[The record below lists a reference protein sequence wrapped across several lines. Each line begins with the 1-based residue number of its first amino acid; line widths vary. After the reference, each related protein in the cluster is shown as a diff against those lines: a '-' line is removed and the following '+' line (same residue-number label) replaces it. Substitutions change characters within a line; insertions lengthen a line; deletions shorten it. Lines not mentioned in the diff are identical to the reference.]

1 MLTEILKMNWCNDF
15 IQHVK
20 KVTNMAKYLFNNYDI
35 TSATVTWYGAPM
47 NFGPLSFMSDMVT
60 TTGIVFLLPVASTVH
75 VTFNNNSYC
84 INIE

>member
-1 MLTEILKMNWCNDF
+1 
-15 IQHVK
+15 
-20 KVTNMAKYLFNNYDI
+20 MAKYLLNDYDI

-75 VTFNNNSYC
+75 VT
-84 INIE
+84 

>member
-15 IQHVK
+15 IQHV
-20 KVTNMAKYLFNNYDI
+20 TFLNMAKYLLNDYDI

-60 TTGIVFLLPVASTVH
+60 TTGMVFLLPVASTVH
-75 VTFNNNSYC
+75 VT
-84 INIE
+84 

>member
-1 MLTEILKMNWCNDF
+1 MISFC
-15 IQHVK
+15 K
-20 KVTNMAKYLFNNYDI
+20 KSTNKAKYFLNDYDI

-75 VTFNNNSYC
+75 VT
-84 INIE
+84 

>member
-1 MLTEILKMNWCNDF
+1 
-15 IQHVK
+15 
-20 KVTNMAKYLFNNYDI
+20 MAKYLFNNYDI

-75 VTFNNNSYC
+75 VTFNKNSYC

>member
-20 KVTNMAKYLFNNYDI
+20 NVTNMAKYFLNNYDI

-75 VTFNNNSYC
+75 VT
-84 INIE
+84 